1 MNGERYA
8 ASKFHAKWR
17 ELGTAA
23 GGGGGGGGGNMEN
36 MAEVLEMNFT
46 WDFTFCCIVDSS
58 ASCPFVLERN
68 TKKNEKPLS
77 PSAKVNRPTSNNWP
91 TTTWEEKRRHM
102 GFSLDAQKKFL
113 ADQKAKKEDNFLF
126 SSADFYKGVHVN
138 GALSIP
144 DTVPTHRNIVCIS
157 LHVPIWKWFCFFF
170 LRRFTRL
177 LNKHWRYGQNLS
189 LIGKVAHG
197 NSSLIS
203 GLKITAMLSDFV
215 FCLHFQQYCFLIFVL
230 WLMEKAWA
238 TRGAIFSW

>member
-1 MNGERYA
+1 
-8 ASKFHAKWR
+8 
-17 ELGTAA
+17 
-23 GGGGGGGGGNMEN
+23 MEAEEE
-36 MAEVLEMNFT
+36 AEVTWKTWPRFWKWILLEISLSVASSILLLLVHSFLNGT
-46 WDFTFCCIVDSS
+46 QKKWKATFSFCKGKQ
-58 ASCPFVLERN
+58 AYEQQLANHHLGRE
-68 TKKNEKPLS
+68 T
-77 PSAKVNRPTSNNWP
+77 PT
-91 TTTWEEKRRHM
+91 H
-102 GFSLDAQKKFL
+102 GFFAWCAKKFL